1 MEATPAT
8 AAALRAAMAGRG
20 RTGVIA
26 VAGVPSE
33 VTAAAVIRSAASQAE
48 AAPRL
53 EEDRVEGAADVRY
66 LNSLPIAG

>member
-8 AAALRAAMAGRG
+8 AAGLRAAMAERG
-20 RTGVIA
+20 RTGVTV

-33 VTAAAVIRSAASQAE
+33 VIAAAAIRLASQAE
-48 AAPRL
+48 AAPRP